1 MTADARRGL
10 NLLRGA
16 GAFPDLPDESLE
28 RLAAQGS
35 VRNFAASETIFH
47 EGSEASAFFIILE
60 GHVEVSRSTSGREYV
75 LHHER
80 AGGTLGEVPV
90 FSGTGYL
97 ATAKASLATTCL
109 TISASAARRLVA
121 RDIHFASWVIERLGA
136 RIVELVKRLET
147 ATAMSTSQRIA
158 RYVLERSARSPGER
172 FRLGMS
178 QESLARELGTV
189 REVVSRSLS
198 RLEEDGI
205 VERTSGGWI
214 VVLDSDALAQRAS
227 DV

>member
-1 MTADARRGL
+1 MTDDARRGL
-10 NLLRGA
+10 SLLRDA
-16 GAFPDLPDESLE
+16 RAFPGLPDQSLE
-28 RLAAQGS
+28 HLAAEGII
-35 VRNFAASETIFH
+35 RNFAASETIFR
-47 EGSEASAFFIILE
+47 EGAEASAFFIILD

-90 FSGTGYL
+90 FSGTRYL

-109 TISASAARRLVA
+109 SVSAGSARRLVT

-158 RYVLERSARSPGER
+158 RYVLERAARAKGER

-178 QESLARELGTV
+178 QESLGRELGTV

-198 RLEEDGI
+198 RLEEDGVI
-205 VERTSGGWI
+205 ERAPGGWL
-214 VVLDSDALAQRAS
+214 VLLDSEALSRRAR

>member
-1 MTADARRGL
+1 MTVDARRGL
-10 NLLRGA
+10 SLLRGA
-16 GAFPDLPDESLE
+16 GAFPNLPDSSLE
-28 RLAAQGS
+28 QLAAEGS
-35 VRNFAASETIFH
+35 VRNFAASETIFL
-47 EGSEASAFFIILE
+47 EGANASAFFIILE

-97 ATAKASLATTCL
+97 ATAKSSLATTCL
-109 TISASAARRLVA
+109 SVSAVAARRLVA

-158 RYVLERSARSPGER
+158 RYVLERDARSKGER

-178 QESLARELGTV
+178 QENLGRELGTV

-198 RLEEDGI
+198 RLEEDRI
-205 VERTSGGWI
+205 IERAAGGWI
-214 VVLDSDALAQRAS
+214 VVRDRDALVRRAS
-227 DV
+227 DT

>member
-1 MTADARRGL
+1 MTVDARRGL
-10 NLLRGA
+10 GLLRGA
-16 GAFPDLPDESLE
+16 GAFPNLPDESLE
-28 RLAAQGS
+28 RLAAEGS
-35 VRNFAASETIFH
+35 VRNFAASESIFR
-47 EGSEASAFFIILE
+47 EGAEASAIFIVLE
-60 GHVEVSRSTSGREYV
+60 GHVEVSRSTGGREYV

-109 TISASAARRLVA
+109 SIPATAARRLVA
-121 RDIHFASWVIERLGA
+121 KDVHFASWVIERLGA

-158 RYVLERSARSPGER
+158 RYVLERSSRSKGER

-178 QESLARELGTV
+178 QENLGRELGTV

-198 RLEEDGI
+198 RLEEDGVI
-205 VERTSGGWI
+205 ERTSGGWI
-214 VVLDSDALAQRAS
+214 VVQDSDALARRATET
-227 DV
+227 